1 MQNNNDDRLWQ
12 TAKARANFKRS
23 VFSYLVINTFL
34 WAIWYVTAGRK
45 GINTDLP
52 WPVWPTLGWG
62 LGLAF
67 QYFKA
72 YNGDKDDL
80 AIKEYERLKE
90 EQNR

>member
-1 MQNNNDDRLWQ
+1 MQNNNDERLWQ
-12 TAKARANFKRS
+12 IAKDRANFKKS
-23 VFSYLVINTFL
+23 VFSYLVVNAFL
-34 WAIWYVTAGRK
+34 WAIWYVTAGRH

-52 WPVWPTLGWG
+52 WPVWSMLGWG

-72 YNGDKDDL
+72 YNGRKDDL
-80 AIKEYERLKE
+80 AIREYERLKE